1 MKRIISALT
10 FSGFAVFALAQ
21 TNSPSEIVTPVEVTP
36 TNSVAATNAPAPPPV
51 VPPQPVESSAVATH
65 DIRVVSGIKVDLGP
79 IHDWEKN
86 PTGDRPLKHWK
97 KIGLQSVGPM
107 MAGQSTCR
115 IKIEGGGEITAVIKN
130 VPQQIT
136 TAYANAQKL
145 NDERQKLTEQLT
157 QASRNGLQTI
167 QIAQT
172 NAQNGILDPN
182 QAQQA
187 AAVSSNLQN
196 RQSDLQRLEQSAN
209 EAATYFASI
218 STEYAMFTGQKAREL
233 EIWDCGI
240 KLGGSVLK
248 TTAVQPR

>member
-10 FSGFAVFALAQ
+10 FSGFAVFASAQ
-21 TNSPSEIVTPVEVTP
+21 TNSPLEIATPVEVAP
-36 TNSVAATNAPAPPPV
+36 TNAPAPPPA

-65 DIRVVSGIKVDLGP
+65 DIRIVSGIKVDLGP

-86 PTGDRPLKHWK
+86 LTGERPLKHWK
-97 KIGLQSVGPM
+97 KISFQSVGPL
-107 MAGQSTCR
+107 MAGQSTCH
-115 IKIEGGGEITAVIKN
+115 IKIEGGGEITAVVKN
-130 VPQQIT
+130 VPQPIT

-167 QIAQT
+167 LVAQT
-172 NAQNGILDPN
+172 NSQNGIQDPA

-187 AAVSSNLQN
+187 ANVSSNLQN
-196 RQSDLQRLEQSAN
+196 RHTDLQRLEQSAN
-209 EAATYFASI
+209 EAANYFASI
-218 STEYAMFTGQKAREL
+218 STEYAMFTGQKARDV

-240 KLGGSVLK
+240 KVGGGSLK

>member
-1 MKRIISALT
+1 MKRMISALT
-10 FSGFAVFALAQ
+10 FSGFAIFASAQ
-21 TNSPSEIVTPVEVTP
+21 TNSPSEIVTPVELTP
-36 TNSVAATNAPAPPPV
+36 TNSVAPSNAPAPPPA
-51 VPPQPVESSAVATH
+51 VPQQPVESGAVTTH

-97 KIGLQSVGPM
+97 KISFQSVGPL
-107 MAGQSTCR
+107 MAAQSTCR
-115 IKIEGGGEITAVIKN
+115 IKIEGAGEITAVVKN
-130 VPQQIT
+130 VPQPIT

-145 NDERQKLTEQLT
+145 SDERQKLTEQLT
-157 QASRNGLQTI
+157 LASRNGLQTI
-167 QIAQT
+167 QVAQT
-172 NAQNGILDPN
+172 NAQYGIQDPA

-196 RQSDLQRLEQSAN
+196 RQADLQRLEQSAN
-209 EAATYFASI
+209 EAANYFASI
-218 STEYAMFTGQKAREL
+218 STEYAMFTGQKARDL

-240 KLGGSVLK
+240 KLGGGALK